1 MYRTS
6 EQRCNKSLK
15 CLHIHQALEVL
26 GADECLRQ
34 GQELQV
40 KNLRLGRQTDKLYKQ
55 GLLKTVWNWSTEAS
69 ENFPTAVAAAAAA
82 IQQQQQQQQILF
94 SERICWRVTL
104 EKFVT

>member
-1 MYRTS
+1 MLSNGGKTSQRRTEVRNKCKDMYRTS

-55 GLLKTVWNWSTEAS
+55 GLLKTV
-69 ENFPTAVAAAAAA
+69 
-82 IQQQQQQQQILF
+82 
-94 SERICWRVTL
+94 
-104 EKFVT
+104 